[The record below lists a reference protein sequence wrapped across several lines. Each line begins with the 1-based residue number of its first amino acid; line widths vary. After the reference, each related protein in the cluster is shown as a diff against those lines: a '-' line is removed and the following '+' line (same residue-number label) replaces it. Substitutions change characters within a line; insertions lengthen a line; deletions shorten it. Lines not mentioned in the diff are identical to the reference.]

1 MNKKISELE
10 AFFIMIMFSI
20 NSIILNTPKVI
31 IEKTQTGAFVHS
43 IYIGFIAFAFLIIL
57 NKLLKYFP
65 TLDILDIANFLG
77 GKILKT
83 IIGSIF
89 VILFSLI
96 ICIFIS
102 QFIVLLKTVYFKASP
117 ILFILLFFILC
128 IFFSNLNGFSSIKQ
142 AICFYFP
149 ISLITLCIIFIN
161 NLSDFNFIKITPI
174 LGESFSNTF
183 IKNTS
188 NIFVFSNLIPIFF
201 LPPFLTNNKN
211 FRKITIYSFIVSWI
225 LLSLTIT
232 ILLSLYPFDN
242 TILDL
247 NPLYSLTR
255 RIKLSQFIERADGL
269 FVTIA
274 LFSCFSYISFLAYLI
289 SHTIKKILIFENE
302 KNIIYSVIPYIIGIT
317 YFMITNNIYK
327 QSDIYKNIFNLAIYI
342 ISLGI
347 LFFGAL
353 KKKLT

>member
-10 AFFIMIMFSI
+10 AFFIMGMFSI
-20 NSIILNTPKVI
+20 NSLILNTPKVI
-31 IEKTQTGAFVHS
+31 IEQTKTGAFIHS
-43 IYIGFIAFAFLIIL
+43 IYIGFIAFVFLIIV
-57 NKLLKYFP
+57 NKLFKYFP

-83 IIGSIF
+83 IIGTIF
-89 VILFSLI
+89 IILFFLI
-96 ICIFIS
+96 ICIFIA
-102 QFIVLLKTVYFKASP
+102 QFIVLLKTVYFKSSP
-117 ILFILLFFILC
+117 LLFILLFFILC

-142 AICFYFP
+142 SICFYFP
-149 ISLITLCIIFIN
+149 ISLITLCIIFTN
-161 NLSDFNFIKITPI
+161 NISDSSLIKITPI
-174 LGESFSNTF
+174 LGESLENTF
-183 IKNTS
+183 TQNIS

-201 LPPFLTNNKN
+201 LQPFLNNSKN
-211 FRKITIYSFIVSWI
+211 FGKITIYSFILSWI
-225 LLSLTIT
+225 LLVLSIT

-269 FVTIA
+269 FATIA

-289 SHTIKKILIFENE
+289 NHTMKKIFIFENE
-302 KNIIYSVIPYIIGIT
+302 KNIIYSIIPYIIGIT
-317 YFMITNNIYK
+317 YFMITSNIYK
-327 QSDIYKNIFNLAIYI
+327 ENDIYKNIFNFTIYI
-342 ISLGI
+342 FSLGI

-353 KKKLT
+353 KKKLS